1 MSELAD
7 LSVAQLL
14 DHYRTR
20 KASPLEAV
28 DACLAR
34 IDRLEP
40 SINAITTLVADRSR
54 ELAAESGKRWM
65 SRDHR
70 PLEGIPF
77 GLKDIIATAGVGT
90 TGGSR
95 LYAHYVPPETAAVAE
110 RLEAAGGLM
119 VAKLQT
125 FELAFGTTTDFG
137 VTHNPWD
144 LGRTPGGSSS
154 GSAAAVA
161 ARMLPLAIGT
171 DTGGSIRIPASFC
184 ALTGLKPTYG
194 RVPRHGVFPLS
205 WTLDHVG
212 PMTRSVEDAAL
223 SLAVMAGFDP
233 RDPTSEGP
241 PVEDYAGAL
250 AGGVKGLRVG
260 VPTDWFFDLCDPEI
274 ETATRQAL
282 TTLAGAGAKL
292 VEVSLPNA
300 KLAEPIG
307 WMVMYAECASLHEGT
322 LDRLD
327 DYGKEFRD
335 FLVAAQFVSAADYL
349 KGLRARHVVQ
359 RDFES
364 AFEKVDAL
372 ITPGAISVAPRLS
385 DMLSMIGDRGYPWAD
400 VISRTTFIFN
410 VTGLPALS
418 IPAGLNGDGVPVGI
432 QVIARPFDE
441 ATCLR
446 VGHAFQQLTDYHVA
460 VPALVTS
467 SLSRRMN

>member
-7 LSVAQLL
+7 LTVAQLL

-40 SINAITTLVADRSR
+40 SVNAITTLVADRSR
-54 ELAAESGKRWM
+54 GLASESGKRWI
-65 SRDHR
+65 SGDQR

-77 GLKDIIATAGVGT
+77 GLKDIIATAGVRT

-95 LYAHYVPPETAAVAE
+95 LYAHHVPPETAAVAE

-144 LGRTPGGSSS
+144 LARTPGGSSS

-184 ALTGLKPTYG
+184 ALTGLKPTYS

-260 VPTDWFFDLCDPEI
+260 VPTDWFFDLCDPQI
-274 ETATRQAL
+274 EAATRQAL
-282 TTLAGAGAKL
+282 ATLAQAGARL
-292 VEVSLPNA
+292 VDVPLPNA

-359 RDFES
+359 QDFES
-364 AFEKVDAL
+364 AFEKVDVL
-372 ITPGAISVAPRLS
+372 ITPGAISVAPRLT
-385 DMLSMIGDRGYPWAD
+385 DMLSFIGDRGYPWAD

-418 IPAGLNGDGVPVGI
+418 IPAGLNREGVPVGI
-432 QVIARPFDE
+432 QVVARPFDE

-446 VGHAFQQLTDYHVA
+446 VGHAFQQLTDHHLA
-460 VPALVTS
+460 VPELVTN

>member
-1 MSELAD
+1 VSELAD
-7 LSVAQLL
+7 LTVAQLL

-40 SINAITTLVADRSR
+40 SVNAITTMVVDRCR
-54 ELAAESGKRWM
+54 ELAVESGKRWM
-65 SRDHR
+65 SGDPR
-70 PLEGIPF
+70 PLEGVPF
-77 GLKDIIATAGVGT
+77 GLKDVITTAGVRT

-95 LYAHYVPPETAAVAE
+95 LYARHVPTETAAVAE

-119 VAKLQT
+119 LAKLQT

-161 ARMLPLAIGT
+161 ARTLPLAIGT

-184 ALTGLKPTYG
+184 AVTGLKPTYG
-194 RVPRHGVFPLS
+194 RIPRHGIFPLS
-205 WTLDHVG
+205 WTLDHAG

-223 SLAVMAGFDP
+223 SLAVMAGFDA

-260 VPTDWFFDLCDPEI
+260 VPTDWFFDLCDPQI
-274 ETATRQAL
+274 EAATRHAL
-282 TTLAGAGAKL
+282 ATLAAAGARL
-292 VEVSLPNA
+292 VDIPLPNA

-327 DYGKEFRD
+327 EYGKEFRE
-335 FLVAAQFVSAADYL
+335 FLVSAQFVSAADYL
-349 KGLRARHVVQ
+349 KGLRARRVVQ
-359 RDFES
+359 QDFES
-364 AFEKVDAL
+364 AFGKVDAL
-372 ITPGAISVAPRLS
+372 ITPGAISVAPRLD
-385 DMLSMIGDRGYPWAD
+385 DMLSVIGDRGYPWAD

-418 IPAGLNGDGVPVGI
+418 IPAGLNREGLPVGI
-432 QVIARPFDE
+432 QVVARPFDE

-446 VGHAFQQLTDYHVA
+446 VGHAFQQLTDHHLA
-460 VPALVTS
+460 VPELVTN
-467 SLSRRMN
+467 SLSGRMN